1 MLFRLYSPMLRWSL
15 RHRLAVLVLA
25 LAGFAGGIGLGQL
38 LPVSFFP
45 PSEERLLVADVEL
58 AAGTGL
64 EQTSE
69 RLRPFESFLVRD
81 EGIKNYQ
88 VSIGG
93 EGNLSPATPRRP
105 PNRGPAFINT

>member
-25 LAGFAGGIGLGQL
+25 LAAFAGGLGLVQL

-64 EQTSE
+64 EQTNE
-69 RLRPFESFLVRD
+69 KLRPFESFLVRD

-93 EGNLSPATPRRP
+93 GGDLPPEVAPRP
-105 PNRGPAFINT
+105 G